1 MSDPFLV
8 RAFRDEDLPEVL
20 EVLRLSLGEPPGL
33 TRNEALF
40 AWKHLDNPFGRSLML
55 VAEEDGRIAGFR
67 AFMRWDLVTPEGT
80 TVRCVR
86 AVDTATHPDFQR
98 RGIFRLLTLACID
111 LATEQGIDLIF
122 NTPNEKSGAGYLTM
136 GWHEVGKVGVMMRPG
151 LGLLGLRR
159 RRKDS
164 KPTQAELAVAAANRT
179 AAFAFAERAPVG
191 LRTPRT
197 AQYLRWRFESHPT
210 NRYVLAT
217 SPDGVAV
224 GRVHDRNGRRELV
237 ISDLGGRGSHEAV
250 SRLRAATRPDYTV
263 TWFSR
268 GVVERRWAIRSG
280 LIPVPGMKALTLMA
294 RPLRELPVDL
304 AWENWDFSI
313 GDLELL

>member
-1 MSDPFLV
+1 V
-8 RAFRDEDLPEVL
+8 RPFRDEDLPEVL

-40 AWKHLDNPFGRSLML
+40 AWKHIDNPFGRSLML
-55 VAEEDGRIAGFR
+55 VAEENGRIAGFR
-67 AFMRWDLVTPEGT
+67 AFMRWDLTTPDGT
-80 TVRCVR
+80 IVRCVR

-136 GWHEVGKVGVMMRPG
+136 GWHKVGTVGVMMRPG
-151 LGLLGLRR
+151 LGLMGLRR
-159 RRKDS
+159 RENGT
-164 KPTQAELAVAAANRT
+164 KPTEAELAVSASDRT
-179 AAFAFAERAPVG
+179 AAFAFAERVAVG

-224 GRVHDRNGRRELV
+224 GRVHNRNGRRELV
-237 ISDLGGRGSHEAV
+237 ISDLAGRGSHKAV
-250 SRLRAATRPDYTV
+250 ARLRNATRPDYTV
-263 TWFSR
+263 TWFSD
-268 GVVERRWAIRSG
+268 GAAEKGWAIRSG
-280 LIPVPGMKALTLMA
+280 MLPVPGLKALTLMA
-294 RPLRELPVDL
+294 RPLRDLPVDL
-304 AWENWDFSI
+304 AWKNWDFSI